1 MVRGVLLILHSFH
14 SLPSGSK
21 VRAASRFPASPFVFK
36 MIISHGRP
44 LEKPLGAGG
53 QTESPE
59 SPRFRGCLR
68 QNASPIPYAGHV
80 SSGSARF
87 PHGPHAGEG
96 PGILPAHPARR
107 PRSHRCTRD
116 RPPRRSNGRFSPFPP
131 AAKTLLPLLH
141 HELGHWTSAKRNTRL
156 IPVLVIQIHKAGAET
171 FQRSVRAALYLL
183 LQIFSAVN
191 MRFCSNRDFM
201 AERNQRLVRR
211 FLIAPRSATL
221 RSVKMG
227 QPISWAIRIG
237 RIASS
242 LGGNAPWP

>member
-1 MVRGVLLILHSFH
+1 
-14 SLPSGSK
+14 
-21 VRAASRFPASPFVFK
+21 

-59 SPRFRGCLR
+59 SPRSRGCLH
-68 QNASPIPYAGHV
+68 QNASPIPYADHV

-107 PRSHRCTRD
+107 PRSHRCTRE
-116 RPPRRSNGRFSPFPP
+116 RPPRRSNGPGHPLLALRADLPCVRFSLFPP

-156 IPVLVIQIHKAGAET
+156 IPVLVIQIHKAGGET

>member
-1 MVRGVLLILHSFH
+1 MAARWKSPLAPAGKPNPRNHRDSGDVCVRTPRRFH
-14 SLPSGSK
+14 MPAMCPAGLP
-21 VRAASRFPASPFVFK
+21 A
-36 MIISHGRP
+36 
-44 LEKPLGAGG
+44 
-53 QTESPE
+53 
-59 SPRFRGCLR
+59 C
-68 QNASPIPYAGHV
+68 
-80 SSGSARF
+80 F
-87 PHGPHAGEG
+87 PHGPHTGEG

-107 PRSHRCTRD
+107 PRSHRCTRE

-156 IPVLVIQIHKAGAET
+156 IPVLVIQIHKIGAET

-227 QPISWAIRIG
+227 QPISWAMRIG